1 MSPVGSVGAQSAAR
15 GTSAICRP
23 SVCRRSKA
31 GLVDRDES
39 REPRRPRQ
47 DLSSRVPE
55 RRKGHDPGCWT
66 PCRILY
72 LALGLKEELGAIEL
86 IGCH

>member
-1 MSPVGSVGAQSAAR
+1 VWEHGVQEEGRQQYAVQ
-15 GTSAICRP
+15 
-23 SVCRRSKA
+23 VCA
-31 GLVDRDES
+31 GEAKQGFDHDES
-39 REPRRPRQ
+39 WEPRRPRQ

-55 RRKGHDPGCWT
+55 RRKDYDLGCWT
-66 PCRILY
+66 PHRILY

>member
-1 MSPVGSVGAQSAAR
+1 MSPVGSVGAQSAGR
-15 GTSAICRP
+15 GSSAICRP

-31 GLVDRDES
+31 GLLDHGES
-39 REPRRPRQ
+39 WEPHRPRQ

-55 RRKGHDPGCWT
+55 RRKDHDPGWWT
-66 PCRILY
+66 PRRILY
-72 LALGLKEELGAIEL
+72 LALALKEELGAIEL